1 MSKLRAFLIHLSIS
15 ATIVGAVFAV
25 IFFLWYPDPY
35 FRVSGA
41 NDIVRVLIGVDLVL
55 GPLLTLVLFK
65 SGKPRLLF
73 DLSVIAIIQLS
84 ALIYGTSVIYQERP
98 YFVVFAIDRFVVVP
112 KKDVDLSKIRNETL
126 KHKPWRGPIFA
137 FASLPEDNK
146 AREKLMFEVLD
157 GGPDIDRRPEFWAPY
172 AEKIDQVMARAEA
185 LSDMRP
191 SSDEAKRLIA
201 GVRARHENADQLLY
215 LPITSN
221 VNVYSMILDPDTKTA
236 VDIVAVDPW
245 EESAG

>member
-112 KKDVDLSKIRNETL
+112 KKDVDLTKIQNEAL

-185 LSDMRP
+185 LSDMRLK
-191 SSDEAKRLIA
+191 SDEAKRLIA

-221 VNVYSMILDPDTKTA
+221 VNVYSMILDPNTKTA

>member
-55 GPLLTLVLFK
+55 GPVLTLVLFK

-73 DLSVIAIIQLS
+73 DLSVVAIIQLS

-112 KKDVDLSKIRNETL
+112 KKDVDLTKIQNEAL
-126 KHKPWRGPIFA
+126 KHKPWRGPIFV

-146 AREKLMFEVLD
+146 EREQLMMDVIS
-157 GGPDIDRRPEFWAPY
+157 GAPDIDRRPEFWAPY

-201 GVRARHENADQLLY
+201 GVRARHENADRLLY

-221 VNVYSMILDPDTKTA
+221 VNVYSMILDPNTKTA